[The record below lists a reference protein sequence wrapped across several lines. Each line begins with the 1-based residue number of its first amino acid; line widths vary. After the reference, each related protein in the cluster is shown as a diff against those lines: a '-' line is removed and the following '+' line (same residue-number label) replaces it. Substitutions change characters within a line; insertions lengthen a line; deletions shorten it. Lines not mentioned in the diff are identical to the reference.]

1 MPVRAAAALDGFYV
15 AASFEATAQ
24 EALRACARPKTA
36 PVLKKL
42 LCQKTQALIQIQSGE
57 FLLVQGV
64 TGGGRALLQVSL
76 ALSPDGEA
84 LADRELGNPWDE
96 SDAPIAERS
105 WRAIIVGFVGGKFA
119 DKNKEVQ
126 VVGVVANA
134 MGIRKVVVQEADV
147 ARRPT
152 EVDVSAPTIAC
163 RGSRRWRSG
172 DDVWGQ
178 WGRG

>member
-1 MPVRAAAALDGFYV
+1 M
-15 AASFEATAQ
+15 
-24 EALRACARPKTA
+24 
-36 PVLKKL
+36 
-42 LCQKTQALIQIQSGE
+42 
-57 FLLVQGV
+57 

-105 WRAIIVGFVGGKFA
+105 WRAIILGFVGGKFA

-134 MGIRKVVVQEADV
+134 MEIRKVMVHEADV
-147 ARRPT
+147 VRRST
-152 EVDVSAPTIAC
+152 EVDVSAFLESYPPSPVEAV
-163 RGSRRWRSG
+163 GG
-172 DDVWGQ
+172 G
-178 WGRG
+178 GRGMLRGARGGVGRFDVRPFGNLLRVAKAVGLLEGRGWLVPYEKAQGFLGALSGEEVRI